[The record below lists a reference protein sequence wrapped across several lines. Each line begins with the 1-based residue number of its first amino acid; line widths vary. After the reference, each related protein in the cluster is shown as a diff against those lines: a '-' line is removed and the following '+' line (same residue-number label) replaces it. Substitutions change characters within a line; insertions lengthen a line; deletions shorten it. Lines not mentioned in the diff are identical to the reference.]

1 MKFGH
6 SVESTAKDR
15 YYHLWIA
22 AAKDQI
28 FFETSLDKAYIVHLF
43 HEYLS
48 PRMQLDNG
56 FSQHHNY
63 SSSVDLI
70 AYSLTDFGMNL
81 LLSASST
88 RSIEDFGQ
96 SLLTRYSEFLNQQRA
111 WEMLPFD
118 TIFTYD
124 NLADEHEALGISRE
138 IHLLQDNWRHD
149 QYSSIGFYLDD
160 RRGDWLQ
167 PWRLTNLYNNDP
179 EWYQNFLMDEV
190 PLEVGAL
197 EFLET

>member
-88 RSIEDFGQ
+88 RSVEDFGQ